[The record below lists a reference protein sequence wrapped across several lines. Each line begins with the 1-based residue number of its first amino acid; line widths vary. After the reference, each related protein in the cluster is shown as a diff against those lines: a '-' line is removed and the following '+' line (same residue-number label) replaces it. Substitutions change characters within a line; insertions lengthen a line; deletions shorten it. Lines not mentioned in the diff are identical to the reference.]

1 MDIEIKDTP
10 YNDRCCGN
18 CKHCV
23 KTEKNASTN
32 LKISEIFAIIIIE
45 SERGINYEFKLLEVR
60 FNTRKRVSCT
70 L

>member
-1 MDIEIKDTP
+1 MRLLLKI
-10 YNDRCCGN
+10 NGVLN
-18 CKHCV
+18 GAQ
-23 KTEKNASTN
+23 KNASTN

-45 SERGINYEFKLLEVR
+45 SKRGINYEFKLLEVR

>member
-1 MDIEIKDTP
+1 MRLLLKISGVL
-10 YNDRCCGN
+10 NGAQ
-18 CKHCV
+18 
-23 KTEKNASTN
+23 KNASTN